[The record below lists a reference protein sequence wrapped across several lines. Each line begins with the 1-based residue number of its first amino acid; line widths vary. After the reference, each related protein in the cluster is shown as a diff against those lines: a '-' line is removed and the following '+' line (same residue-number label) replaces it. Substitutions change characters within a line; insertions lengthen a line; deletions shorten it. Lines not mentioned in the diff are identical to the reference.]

1 MNLPPE
7 PREYTPE
14 ERQALDWIR
23 ENGDR
28 FQTYTIKDG
37 KAVVYVDEEL
47 ERKKMLTRCDLAK
60 LLPLS
65 LFELDDE
72 DKESLTDSAKEE
84 LSNKKLYGKNE
95 IMELLQ
101 CGNQK
106 ALNFLKLLYQMKYAI
121 KIGKSYLIKAEDFD
135 RFFEDFKGQEI
146 VI

>member
-1 MNLPPE
+1 MNFPPE
-7 PREYTPE
+7 PRELTPE
-14 ERQALDWIR
+14 ERQAMAWVN

-37 KAVVYVDEEL
+37 KAVVVVDD
-47 ERKKMLTRCDLAK
+47 ERERTRLTSHDLAE
-60 LLPLS
+60 LIPLS
-65 LFELDDE
+65 LSDLDDD
-72 DKESLTDSAKEE
+72 DKESLTSGAKEE
-84 LSNKKLYGKNE
+84 LFNKKLYGKNE

-121 KIGKSYLIKAEDFD
+121 KVGKSYLIKAEDFD

>member
-1 MNLPPE
+1 MSIPPE
-7 PREYTPE
+7 PKELTPE
-14 ERQALDWIR
+14 ELQALDWIK

-28 FQTYTIKDG
+28 FQTYTIEDG
-37 KAVVYVDEEL
+37 KAVVVIDEE
-47 ERKKMLTRCDLAK
+47 RNRAMLSSHDLAE
-60 LLPLS
+60 LIPLS
-65 LFELDDE
+65 LFDLDDD
-72 DKESLTDSAKEE
+72 DKELLTPETKKE
-84 LSNKKLYGKNE
+84 LADKKLYGKNE

-121 KIGKSYLIKAEDFD
+121 KIGKSYLVRAEDFD

>member
-1 MNLPPE
+1 MSIPPE
-7 PREYTPE
+7 PKELTPE
-14 ERQALDWIR
+14 ELQALDWIK

-28 FQTYTIKDG
+28 FQTYTIEDG
-37 KAVVYVDEEL
+37 KAVVVIDEE
-47 ERKKMLTRCDLAK
+47 RNRAMLSSHDLAE
-60 LLPLS
+60 LIPLS
-65 LFELDDE
+65 LFDLDDD
-72 DKESLTDSAKEE
+72 DKELLTSETQKE
-84 LSNKKLYGKNE
+84 LADKKLYGKNE

-121 KIGKSYLIKAEDFD
+121 NIVKSYLVRAEDFD